1 MACKI
6 SIHRKMRAQRQKIW
20 QEVLLHIL
28 EDTTTMQALIRSIK
42 ASQKEGGGAAIMLTT
57 LCTFMADNVW
67 HVPFK
72 KLWYLMRISTRA
84 SSFHHHQQ
92 QYRVQY
98 HQTLKE
104 LEVIDMLQKLL
115 YWSTSGSILVDH
127 TAKTKELQ
135 LMVPT
140 WYSAA
145 AAGHSII
152 WTDQRYFAHWARFA
166 LIKGCCRI

>member
-92 QYRVQY
+92 QQY
-98 HQTLKE
+98 
-104 LEVIDMLQKLL
+104 
-115 YWSTSGSILVDH
+115 Y
-127 TAKTKELQ
+127 
-135 LMVPT
+135 
-140 WYSAA
+140 
-145 AAGHSII
+145 SII
-152 WTDQRYFAHWARFA
+152 RLSKSQRSQTCFKSCFIGLRQDPSWQITLRQRSVYA
-166 LIKGCCRI
+166 GMTC

>member
-20 QEVLLHIL
+20 QEVLLDIL

-84 SSFHHHQQ
+84 SSFHHH
-92 QYRVQY
+92 
-98 HQTLKE
+98 
-104 LEVIDMLQKLL
+104 
-115 YWSTSGSILVDH
+115 
-127 TAKTKELQ
+127 
-135 LMVPT
+135 
-140 WYSAA
+140 
-145 AAGHSII
+145 
-152 WTDQRYFAHWARFA
+152 
-166 LIKGCCRI
+166 

>member
-84 SSFHHHQQ
+84 SSFHHH
-92 QYRVQY
+92 
-98 HQTLKE
+98 
-104 LEVIDMLQKLL
+104 
-115 YWSTSGSILVDH
+115 
-127 TAKTKELQ
+127 
-135 LMVPT
+135 
-140 WYSAA
+140 
-145 AAGHSII
+145 
-152 WTDQRYFAHWARFA
+152 
-166 LIKGCCRI
+166 